1 MFRNLLRGSWL
12 VGGVRIGTLVFVTPS
27 NLWSSTSA
35 SQAPR
40 SPAQATHSSEE
51 NNFSTLGT
59 PERSN
64 RYPAPTRLLRMT
76 ASSIAALCELVRS
89 HLVLTPIT

>member
-1 MFRNLLRGSWL
+1 MFRNLLSGSWL

-59 PERSN
+59 PEWSN
-64 RYPAPTRLLRMT
+64 
-76 ASSIAALCELVRS
+76 
-89 HLVLTPIT
+89 